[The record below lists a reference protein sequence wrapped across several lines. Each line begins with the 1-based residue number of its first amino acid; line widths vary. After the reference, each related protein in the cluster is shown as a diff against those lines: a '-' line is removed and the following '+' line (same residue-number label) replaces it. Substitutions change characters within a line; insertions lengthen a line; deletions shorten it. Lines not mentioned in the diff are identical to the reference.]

1 MEADLYKKGDAME
14 YDVTIENRGTLDAKL
29 NDILTN
35 TQNSNSEAV
44 IITFSGYTKG
54 EILEHGK
61 SKLVHVKIEYN
72 PNYDGEETSS
82 EVEIEFDYTQENED
96 PETPSTYLLTYD
108 YKTNGGERTDSEG
121 EYLTSGSKV
130 DLNIKA
136 YKNGWTF
143 VGWNTDK
150 DAEVGLSEY
159 QMPVGTSTLYAIYKK
174 EIKVTYNKGSNIES
188 IGKNNET
195 CTIYNRA
202 TNCQVTLPTITPN
215 KGYVIDGWYSGSYKV
230 GSPNNKYT
238 VSNNTTLTSKVKV
251 DNISLSIS
259 TTSTTNSI
267 TIVANAQADSGISKY
282 EYSIDN
288 GRTWINGG
296 TNNTYT
302 YRGLTQ
308 NTSYD
313 ILVRVTSESGKTL
326 TSAKEARTTSLVAPT
341 FSESA
346 NSAGKT
352 VTITYPSGCGSRLT
366 CTYQKDSE
374 TVVEVNSTKASVTF
388 TMNGSVIATV
398 TDGTNSV
405 NNSYNVTGIT
415 KLQAGDIKGGSISL
429 SKGVAIDDE
438 VISITDTPDST
449 FKYQGATIIC
459 QNGTKYEI
467 GASTKTFSI
476 DDQSCASAIVYPSWK
491 CNDYTFFSVNASP
504 ANIPWEFTK
513 YDGLKG
519 TFNNYTTSA
528 DSSGNKYYANIQHTM
543 GASRNQISASSPVNV
558 DDYKTYEISAWCK
571 NGGTMYIGPT
581 KTKNDWLQNLSTT
594 VSANMTGTSGSNVK
608 YITSDITKLSGN
620 YYFAIQELLTDG
632 NENYC
637 NINSARLICH
647 TYSYENPGNISFRET
662 IKSDGKTV
670 TIVYPLGC
678 GSTRTCTYQKDNG
691 EVVEVTSN
699 TVDVDFEKNGNIVAK
714 VTDDNGTI
722 SSSYTVSGITSI
734 SVGTV
739 KGGSI
744 KLSKNKSINGENITF
759 TTTPSSG
766 FSYVGATVVCNNGS
780 THTISDITA
789 KIGTMSGCD
798 SSATIYP
805 SWKRNDTILFNL
817 NTTPT
822 ITGWISR
829 YDTNATAPSWNQYYD
844 VREGQHYYIGIANN
858 TGGPTRAQVTS
869 QNLFDITEYSEL
881 YATYIPM
888 KHTSISGGT
897 GTNILAVIPQ
907 SAGQNAWVHSQNNQV
922 NSTLVS
928 DGESRDFNLNISSLK
943 GNYYLGFQMLSTSGS
958 PYGVDVLEMILR
970 GTTYSYTNRG

>member
-1 MEADLYKKGDAME
+1 MVVGYAAFNTELKISGTSKVTSNWDIRITNVTDGTPTGSAKNTVKPSWTTLTASMEADLYKKGDAME

-72 PNYDGEETSS
+72 PNYDGEPTSS

-202 TNCQVTLPTITPN
+202 TNCQVTLPAITPSA
-215 KGYVIDGWYSGSYKV
+215 GYIIDGWYNGSSKV

-366 CTYQKDSE
+366 CTYQKD
-374 TVVEVNSTKASVTF
+374 
-388 TMNGSVIATV
+388 
-398 TDGTNSV
+398 
-405 NNSYNVTGIT
+405 
-415 KLQAGDIKGGSISL
+415 
-429 SKGVAIDDE
+429 
-438 VISITDTPDST
+438 
-449 FKYQGATIIC
+449 
-459 QNGTKYEI
+459 
-467 GASTKTFSI
+467 
-476 DDQSCASAIVYPSWK
+476 
-491 CNDYTFFSVNASP
+491 
-504 ANIPWEFTK
+504 
-513 YDGLKG
+513 
-519 TFNNYTTSA
+519 
-528 DSSGNKYYANIQHTM
+528 
-543 GASRNQISASSPVNV
+543 
-558 DDYKTYEISAWCK
+558 
-571 NGGTMYIGPT
+571 
-581 KTKNDWLQNLSTT
+581 
-594 VSANMTGTSGSNVK
+594 
-608 YITSDITKLSGN
+608 
-620 YYFAIQELLTDG
+620 
-632 NENYC
+632 
-637 NINSARLICH
+637 
-647 TYSYENPGNISFRET
+647 
-662 IKSDGKTV
+662 
-670 TIVYPLGC
+670 
-678 GSTRTCTYQKDNG
+678 NG

-714 VTDDNGTI
+714 VTDDNGTM

-907 SAGQNAWVHSQNNQV
+907 SAGQNAWVQEQNNQV
-922 NSTLVS
+922 SATTSSNDMTPHELK
-928 DGESRDFNLNISSLK
+928 LNISSLT
-943 GNYYLGFQMLSTSGS
+943 GNYYIGVQMLATSGR
-958 PYGVDVLEMILR
+958 PYGVDFTQIALR
-970 GTTYSYTNRG
+970 GGTTYSYNNRGI